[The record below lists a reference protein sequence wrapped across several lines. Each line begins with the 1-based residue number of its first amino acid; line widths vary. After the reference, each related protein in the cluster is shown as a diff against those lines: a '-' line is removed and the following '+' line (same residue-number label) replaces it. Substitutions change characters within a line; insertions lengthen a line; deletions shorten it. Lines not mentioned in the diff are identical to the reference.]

1 MSIFSRLRKSLQGKL
16 DNSDMMNNMRRA
28 GRMRNAQMMRRRL
41 PRGMQPMM
49 SGGLGGFDRSVLP
62 MPRMGP
68 AKRAP
73 NISAV
78 MSALPSRQ
86 VLPMPPELMPQPAKG
101 MPIMPR
107 RMPPRMMAAGGDVG
121 QVSGDLAM
129 RINQDRMLKKRG
141 LDKGPSYMPRNRPP
155 RLPVDMPSGSDAD
168 MMNYQNVLMILQDAI
183 DNLPSEQRQF
193 VAGALRELA
202 SRQMAMPTGSRL
214 SDRDEDI
221 AQMLTDLD
229 DGSVKVSQSSVEV
242 SPNLMAPDS
251 GLDVGMLL
259 DDLKKKDQ

>member
-1 MSIFSRLRKSLQGKL
+1 
-16 DNSDMMNNMRRA
+16 MMNNMRRA

-41 PRGMQPMM
+41 PEMM
-49 SGGLGGFDRSVLP
+49 SGGLGGFDRRVLP
-62 MPRMGP
+62 MPRVRPPKGVP
-68 AKRAP
+68 SIP
-73 NISAV
+73 DV
-78 MSALPSRQ
+78 MSALPPRQ

-121 QVSGDLAM
+121 QVSGD
-129 RINQDRMLKKRG
+129 
-141 LDKGPSYMPRNRPP
+141 
-155 RLPVDMPSGSDAD
+155 DAA
-168 MMNYQNVLMILQDAI
+168 MMNYQNVLMSLQDAI
-183 DNLPSEQRQF
+183 DNLPAEQRQF
-193 VAGALRELA
+193 VAGALQELTN
-202 SRQMAMPTGSRL
+202 RQMAMPTGSRL
-214 SDRDEDI
+214 SDQDEDI
-221 AQMLTDLD
+221 AQMLMGLD

>member
-62 MPRMGP
+62 MPRMRP
-68 AKRAP
+68 AKRVP
-73 NISAV
+73 NIPAV

-121 QVSGDLAM
+121 QVSGD
-129 RINQDRMLKKRG
+129 
-141 LDKGPSYMPRNRPP
+141 
-155 RLPVDMPSGSDAD
+155 DAA
-168 MMNYQNVLMILQDAI
+168 MMNYQNVLMSLQDVI

-193 VAGALRELA
+193 VAGALQELA

-214 SDRDEDI
+214 SDQDEDI

>member
-28 GRMRNAQMMRRRL
+28 GRMRNAQMLRRRL
-41 PRGMQPMM
+41 PEMM
-49 SGGLGGFDRSVLP
+49 SGGLGGFNRNVLARSVLP
-62 MPRMGP
+62 MPRMRP
-68 AKRAP
+68 AKKAP
-73 NISAV
+73 SIPAV
-78 MSALPSRQ
+78 MSTMPPRQ
-86 VLPMPPELMPQPAKG
+86 VLPMPPSMPEPPKG
-101 MPIMPR
+101 MPVMPPSMPEPPKGMPVMPR

-121 QVSGDLAM
+121 QASGD
-129 RINQDRMLKKRG
+129 
-141 LDKGPSYMPRNRPP
+141 
-155 RLPVDMPSGSDAD
+155 DAD
-168 MMNYQNVLMILQDAI
+168 MMNYQNVLMSLQDAI
-183 DNLPSEQRQF
+183 DNLPSELRQF
-193 VAGALRELA
+193 VAGALQELA

-221 AQMLTDLD
+221 GQMLTDLD

>member
-62 MPRMGP
+62 MPRMRP
-68 AKRAP
+68 AKRVP
-73 NISAV
+73 NIPAV

-121 QVSGDLAM
+121 QVSGD
-129 RINQDRMLKKRG
+129 
-141 LDKGPSYMPRNRPP
+141 
-155 RLPVDMPSGSDAD
+155 DAA
-168 MMNYQNVLMILQDAI
+168 MMNYQNVLMSLQDAI

-214 SDRDEDI
+214 SDQDEDI